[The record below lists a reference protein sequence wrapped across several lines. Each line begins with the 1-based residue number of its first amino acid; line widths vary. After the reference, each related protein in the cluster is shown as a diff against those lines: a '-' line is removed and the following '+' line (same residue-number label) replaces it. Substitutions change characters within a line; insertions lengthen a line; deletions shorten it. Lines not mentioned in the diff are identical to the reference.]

1 MKSFI
6 AALHRF
12 FIPSEHN
19 AYRAHSVQ
27 VNMLSVYLF
36 VAVMLVFV
44 NKQTNF
50 FTNVLG
56 VATDITAT
64 KLLEYTN
71 AERQK
76 NGLPVLTENPQLS
89 DAAYKKAANMFQN
102 DYWAHFGPNGESPWD
117 FIKQS
122 GYRYEYAGE
131 NLAKNFLFSQNVV
144 DAWMNSP
151 THKEN
156 ILRKDYREVGFA
168 VVNGMLNGEETTL
181 VVQMFGSPVAQ
192 AISQVESP
200 PPPVQE
206 PVAVAEVVKEEKPIL
221 GQQNT
226 QGVVGTSKPSTRMFA
241 YNINLVFIMFIVFA
255 IILDLIFAA
264 KLNILHI
271 RSKHVAHLLF
281 VGFIGLGILF
291 VLKQGTIL

>member
-1 MKSFI
+1 MNSI
-6 AALHRF
+6 ISAIHRF

-27 VNMLSVYLF
+27 INMLSVYLF
-36 VAVMLVFV
+36 VAITLVFI
-44 NKQTNF
+44 NKQTSF

-76 NGLPVLTENPQLS
+76 LGLAPLTENTQLNE
-89 DAAYKKAANMFQN
+89 AAYKKATNMFQN
-102 DYWAHFGPNGESPWD
+102 NYWAHFGPNGESPWD

-122 GYRYEYAGE
+122 GYQYEYAGE

-156 ILRKDYREVGFA
+156 ILRKDYSEVGFA

-181 VVQMFGSPVAQ
+181 VVQMFGSPVAH
-192 AISQVESP
+192 AITQIESP
-200 PPPVQE
+200 VPIE
-206 PVAVAEVVKEEKPIL
+206 EVVPAKEVAKVEQPIL
-221 GQQNT
+221 GQQNS
-226 QGVVGTSKPSTRMFA
+226 QGVAGTAKPSTRMFA
-241 YNINLVFIMFIVFA
+241 YNVNLVFIMFILFA

-271 RSKHVAHLLF
+271 RSKHVAHLIF
-281 VGFIGLGILF
+281 FGFIGLSILF
-291 VLKQGTIL
+291 ILKQGTIL

>member
-36 VAVMLVFV
+36 VAVMLVFI

>member
-1 MKSFI
+1 MNSI
-6 AALHRF
+6 ISAIHRF

-19 AYRAHSVQ
+19 SYRAHSVQ
-27 VNMLSVYLF
+27 INMLSAYLF
-36 VAVMLVFV
+36 VAIMLVFV
-44 NKQTNF
+44 NKQTGF

-64 KLLEYTN
+64 KLMEYTN
-71 AERQK
+71 SERQK
-76 NGLPVLTENPQLS
+76 AGLPVLTENPQLNE
-89 DAAYKKAANMFQN
+89 AAQKKAANMLQQ

-122 GYRYEYAGE
+122 GYQYEYAGE

-144 DAWMNSP
+144 EAWMNSP
-151 THKEN
+151 THREN

-181 VVQMFGSPVAQ
+181 VVQMFGSPVNASVIQ
-192 AISQVESP
+192 
-200 PPPVQE
+200 
-206 PVAVAEVVKEEKPIL
+206 KEETTPVEDAAPIKEEVKMEQPIL

-226 QGVVGTSKPSTRMFA
+226 QGVVGNTKPSTRMFA
-241 YNINLVFIMFIVFA
+241 YNVNLVFIMFILFA
-255 IILDLIFAA
+255 IVLDLIFAA

-271 RSKHVAHLLF
+271 RSKHVAHLIF
-281 VGFIGLGILF
+281 VGFIGLSILF